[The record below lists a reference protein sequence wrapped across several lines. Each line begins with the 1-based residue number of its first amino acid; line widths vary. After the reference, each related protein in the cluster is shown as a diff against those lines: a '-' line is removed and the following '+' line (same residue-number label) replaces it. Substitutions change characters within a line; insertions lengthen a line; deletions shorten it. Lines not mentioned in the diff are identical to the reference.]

1 MLRYIIII
9 VLVFSVICSKQ
20 ILILNEEIVVAL
32 SFIGF
37 VLYVEKSFGDT
48 IHESLKSRGTAILEE
63 LQHHMTLQ
71 QMNLQ
76 SVIRDQQYIADELQ
90 PATEQIGES
99 ISHEIQI
106 NLPELYQSLR
116 FALGQQ
122 IVNQLNILVNS
133 QKMYRNTLQLSL
145 ITGLKEAAQMKYSYS
160 KGRKAQPIQLK
171 QCFSL
176 FNKKK
181 HIHN

>member
-9 VLVFSVICSKQ
+9 VLIFSVICSKQ

-37 VLYVEKSFGDT
+37 VLYVEKSFGET

>member
-1 MLRYIIII
+1 MPRYIILI
-9 VLVFSVICSKQ
+9 VLVFSVICAKQ

-37 VLYVEKSFGDT
+37 VLYIETSFGET
-48 IHESLKSRGTAILEE
+48 IRDSLESRGAAILEE

-71 QMNLQ
+71 QINLQ
-76 SVIRDQQYIADELQ
+76 SAIREQQFIENELQ
-90 PATEQIGES
+90 PSTRQIGES
-99 ISHEIQI
+99 VSKEMTI
-106 NLPELYQSLR
+106 NLPQLHQSLQ

-122 IVNQLNILVNS
+122 IGNQLSILVNS
-133 QKMYRNTLQLSL
+133 QKTYRNALQLSL
-145 ITGLKEAAQMKYSYS
+145 ITGFKDAAQIQYSYS

-176 FNKKK
+176 LNKYQYNQK
-181 HIHN
+181 

>member
-1 MLRYIIII
+1 MPRYIVLI
-9 VLVFSVICSKQ
+9 VLVFSVICAKQ

-37 VLYVEKSFGDT
+37 VLYVETSFGDT
-48 IHESLKSRGTAILEE
+48 IRESIDSRGATILEE

-76 SVIRDQQYIADELQ
+76 SAIREQQFIADELQ
-90 PATEQIGES
+90 SSTEQIGDAVS
-99 ISHEIQI
+99 NEIKI
-106 NLPELYQSLR
+106 NLPELYQSLQ

-122 IVNQLNILVNS
+122 IVTQLNILVNF
-133 QKMYRNTLQLSL
+133 QKNYRNALQLSL
-145 ITGLKEAAQMKYSYS
+145 VTGFKEAAQIQYSYS

-171 QCFSL
+171 QCFVL
-176 FNKKK
+176 LNRYKQ
-181 HIHN
+181 NQN

>member
-9 VLVFSVICSKQ
+9 VLVFSVICAKQ

-48 IHESLKSRGTAILEE
+48 IHDSLKSRGTAILEE

-90 PATEQIGES
+90 PATKQIGES

-171 QCFSL
+171 QCFTL
-176 FNKKK
+176 FNRNK

>member
-1 MLRYIIII
+1 MPRYIILI
-9 VLVFSVICSKQ
+9 VLVFSVICAKQ

-37 VLYVEKSFGDT
+37 VLYVEKSFGET
-48 IHESLKSRGTAILEE
+48 IRASLQSRGTAILEE

-76 SVIRDQQYIADELQ
+76 SAIRDQQFIADEFQ

-122 IVNQLNILVNS
+122 IVNQLNILVS
-133 QKMYRNTLQLSL
+133 CQKMYRNTLQLSL
-145 ITGLKEAAQMKYSYS
+145 ITGFKEAAQIQYSYS
-160 KGRKAQPIQLK
+160 KGRKAQAIQLK
-171 QCFSL
+171 QCFAL
-176 FNKKK
+176 FNTNK

>member
-9 VLVFSVICSKQ
+9 VLIFSVICSKQ

-37 VLYVEKSFGDT
+37 VLYVEKSFGET

-90 PATEQIGES
+90 PATEQTGES
-99 ISHEIQI
+99 ISHETQI

>member
-1 MLRYIIII
+1 MPRYIVLI
-9 VLVFSVICSKQ
+9 VLVFSVICAKQ

-37 VLYVEKSFGDT
+37 VLYVETSFGDT
-48 IHESLKSRGTAILEE
+48 IRESIDSRGATILEE

-76 SVIRDQQYIADELQ
+76 SAIREQQFIADELQ
-90 PATEQIGES
+90 SSTEQIGDS
-99 ISHEIQI
+99 VSNEIKI
-106 NLPELYQSLR
+106 NLPELYQSLQ

-122 IVNQLNILVNS
+122 IVTQLNILVNF
-133 QKMYRNTLQLSL
+133 QKNYRNALQLSL
-145 ITGLKEAAQMKYSYS
+145 VTGFKEAAQIQYSYS

-171 QCFSL
+171 QCFVL
-176 FNKKK
+176 LNRYKQ
-181 HIHN
+181 NQN